1 LHARVAQAETVVED
15 LVVTAA
21 ASVVEDP
28 AETVVEDLVVTAAAS
43 VVEDPAA
50 SVAEDP
56 VESVAEDPVES
67 VAEDPVESVAEDPVE
82 TSAQSA
88 ACHSQPCTVIC
99 CFQNSVPN
107 RYPLPR
113 CFFVVAYL
121 PFAKPFPSRSA
132 VPVKLA
138 HRLRQVT
145 PFYAWPRISF

>member
-15 LVVTAA
+15 LVVTVA

-28 AETVVEDLVVTAAAS
+28 AETVVEDLVVT
-43 VVEDPAA
+43 VAA

-56 VESVAEDPVES
+56 VETDV
-67 VAEDPVESVAEDPVE
+67 EDPVE